1 MKTGD
6 IIYAYFDED
15 GDIREVSNYKETLLE
30 IQNKNR
36 WGRVKPIRIT
46 IMKEKISFMEEKTK

>member
-15 GDIREVSNYKETLLE
+15 GDIREVSNFKNTLIKLKE
-30 IQNKNR
+30 KNG
-36 WGRVKPIRIT
+36 WGKIKPIKIK